1 MLQLLFPFILLA
13 LMWVLLV
20 RPQQQRVR
28 QQRDL
33 VASIEVGDEVVTA
46 GGMVGRVVGLTD
58 TEATIE
64 LAPAVQVRFLRGA
77 ISARLGDDAVPAR
90 PSELTEADT
99 ETDTPTTD
107 TTDTEERND

>member
-33 VASIEVGDEVVTA
+33 VASLEVGDEVITA
-46 GGMVGRVVGLTD
+46 GGIVGRIVGLTD
-58 TEATIE
+58 EEATVAVASGVE
-64 LAPAVQVRFLRGA
+64 LRFLRGA
-77 ISARLGDDAVPAR
+77 ITGRTAEESTPEE
-90 PSELTEADT
+90 STE
-99 ETDTPTTD
+99 
-107 TTDTEERND
+107 